1 MFTFMAQTQTQTSM
15 AMCHDVAVVVV
26 VVIRWVQSVFGHIA
40 APYADVP
47 YVRVSIAM
55 CASVRCAC
63 GIFVRRAC

>member
-1 MFTFMAQTQTQTSM
+1 MFTFMAQTQTSM
-15 AMCHDVAVVVV
+15 AMCHDVAVVV